1 MSRLKD
7 ILHREHSLR
16 RKMLLQIFIAL
27 LVVLGAIFSY
37 ITIKSERLA
46 VANAHQLA
54 DSYAQG
60 YARFIQDK
68 LNADMGMTR
77 AFGQS
82 LYQLVDLPK
91 EQLLEINKKM
101 MYPIAGKN
109 PEFLAVWISWERRV
123 LDSTWNFPYGRGRY
137 TVYKE
142 NNQLKYRQEMLNLDG
157 DDLEGAYYKMK
168 VSKEESIIDPYT
180 FSYSG
185 KKEDEILETSLCMP
199 ILKDGEF
206 VGLAGMDV
214 SLESYQE
221 MVNEIEPIQGS
232 RLYLLANNTT
242 FVTNPNPENLGKP
255 FAEIYPA
262 IADSVN
268 IEEIIKEGQ
277 FRSFQDDTGKSYFY
291 VFAPIHVGET
301 SQPWSMMLRAP
312 LDPIMEEAERNVI
325 ISIIVGFIGLVLMM
339 AIVWIIAINITRP
352 VKYTTRVLQK
362 LAKGNLDNI
371 SKLDVKSG
379 DELQDMADSLNTL
392 MDGLQNTAEFAR
404 EIGEGSLDSQY
415 QLLSEN
421 DTLGNALLDMQTS
434 LKHAQEEE
442 EKRKKEEVRQN
453 WITEGLAKFGD
464 ILRKNNDNLKELS
477 FNIMKNL
484 VEYTGAAQGCIYVR
498 SENEEKEEYQLTSAI
513 AFDRRK
519 MLKDTI
525 EPGDGLVGR
534 VVHEKLTIY
543 MTDVPEDY
551 VHITS
556 GLGAAN
562 PRSILIVPLVLN
574 DEVFGA
580 LELISF
586 EKFEDYEIQFVEKIG
601 ESIASTI
608 SSVKV
613 TERTNRLL
621 TESQHQ
627 REELS
632 SQEEEMRQ
640 NLEELKATQEEASR
654 REAERNALIEAL
666 GSSVLITEF
675 DLEGKVLNVNQ
686 KCVDLLGIQPEKM
699 LEKYHKS
706 LGLDN
711 TTSSSAYDKFWSDLK
726 RGKQVKRISEVSI
739 AGRKKYLEET
749 YIPVTDSEGNIH
761 KIVGIGYDF
770 TKIKEKE
777 NEVAQLREEIKKM
790 KEE

>member
-1 MSRLKD
+1 MSHLKD
-7 ILHREHSLR
+7 ILHRKYSLR

-27 LVVLGAIFSY
+27 LFVLGAIFSY
-37 ITIKSERLA
+37 IIIKSERLA
-46 VANAHQLA
+46 VSNAHQLA
-54 DSYAQG
+54 DSYASG
-60 YARFIQDK
+60 YARYVQDK
-68 LNADMGMTR
+68 LNTDMGMAR
-77 AFGQS
+77 AFGES
-82 LYQLVDLPK
+82 LYRF
-91 EQLLEINKKM
+91 LEIPPEQRLAVNKKM
-101 MYPIAGKN
+101 MFPIAEKN
-109 PEFLAVWISWERRV
+109 PEFLAVWTIWERRTF
-123 LDSTWNFPYGRGRY
+123 DSTWNLPYGRGRY
-137 TVYKE
+137 TVYKQ
-142 NNQLKYRQEMLNLDG
+142 NNQLKYREELLDLDG
-157 DDLEGAYYKMK
+157 DNVDGAYYKMK
-168 VSKEESIIDPYT
+168 VSKEETVLNPYT

-199 ILKDGEF
+199 ILKEGEF

-214 SLESYQE
+214 SLESYQDI
-221 MVNEIEPIQGS
+221 VNEIEPIEGS
-232 RLYLLANNTT
+232 RLYLIANNST
-242 FVTNPNPENLGKP
+242 FVTNPNEEYLGKP
-255 FAEIYPA
+255 FAEAYENV
-262 IADSVN
+262 ADSFN

-277 FRSFQDDTGKSYFY
+277 FLSFRSKGEKSYFY
-291 VFAPIHVGET
+291 VFSPIQIGET

-312 LDPIMEEAERNVI
+312 LSPIMREAERNVI
-325 ISIIVGFIGLVLMM
+325 ISILVGLLGLTIMM
-339 AIVWIIAINITRP
+339 VTVWIIAINITRP

-371 SKLDVKSG
+371 SKLNVKSG

-404 EIGEGSLDSQY
+404 EIGKGSLNSEY
-415 QLLSEN
+415 QMLSEN
-421 DTLGNALLDMQTS
+421 DTLGNALLDMQSS
-434 LKHAQEEE
+434 LKRAQEEE

-453 WITEGLAKFGD
+453 WTTEGLAKFGD

-484 VEYTGAAQGCIYVR
+484 VEYTGAAQGCVYVR
-498 SENEEKEEYQLTSAI
+498 SENEEQEEYQLTSAI

-519 MLKDTI
+519 MLKETI
-525 EPGDGLVGR
+525 QPGDGLVGR

-556 GLGAAN
+556 GLGRAN

-580 LELISF
+580 LELVSF
-586 EKFEDYEIQFVEKIG
+586 KEFEDYEIQFVEKIG
-601 ESIASTI
+601 ESIASTV

-621 TESQHQ
+621 KESQNQ

-654 REAERNALIEAL
+654 RDAERNALIEAL

-686 KCVDLLGIQPEKM
+686 KCSDLLGIQPEKM
-699 LEKYHKS
+699 LGKYHRS

-711 TTSSSAYDKFWSDLK
+711 TTSDSAYRKLWSDLK
-726 RGKQVKRISEVSI
+726 RGKQVKRISQVTI
-739 AGRKKYLEET
+739 AGHKKYLEET
-749 YIPVTDSEGNIH
+749 YIPIADNEGNIH
-761 KIVGIGYDF
+761 KIVAVGYDY
-770 TKIKEKE
+770 TKIKDKE
-777 NEVAQLREEIKKM
+777 NEVAKLQEEIKNM